1 MRQTGWTRKRLEL
14 EKMLGVDA
22 LPRKRGVEAP
32 LSKVEEEV
40 RRCKRCRLYEAAT
53 QSVFARGNARA
64 PLMFIG
70 EAPGQ
75 EEDRQG
81 LPFVGPAGKLLDR
94 MIFAMGLRQEDV
106 YITNIVK
113 SRPPGNREPRPD
125 EIAACFPHLEK
136 QIELVRPRVICT
148 LGRPAS
154 NALLGTSM
162 SMGELR
168 GKWHSYRGVPV
179 LPTYHPAYL
188 LRSPSQKKQAW
199 EDLKKIVVALAE
211 DAPSRAPVP

>member
-1 MRQTGWTRKRLEL
+1 MRTSSVKKRLEL

-22 LPRKRGVEAP
+22 LPRKRGVEAE
-32 LSKVEEEV
+32 LRKVEEEV
-40 RRCKRCRLYEAAT
+40 KHCRRCRLREGAT
-53 QSVFARGNARA
+53 QHVFARGNPRA
-64 PLMFIG
+64 PVMFIG

-81 LPFVGPAGKLLDR
+81 LPFVGPAGKLLDQ
-94 MIFAMGLRQEDV
+94 MIFAMGLRQDDV

-125 EIAACFPHLEK
+125 EIEACFPHLER
-136 QIELVRPRVICT
+136 QIELVGPRIVCT

-154 NALLGTSM
+154 NALLGTNVA
-162 SMGELR
+162 MGELR
-168 GKWHSYRGVPV
+168 GRWHSYRGIPV

-199 EDLKKIVVALAE
+199 EDLKKIVIALAE
-211 DAPSRAPVP
+211 GAASRSAAP